1 MSRPKQILFYC
12 LMAVMTLV
20 VIEGMGQAAYYIA
33 YGEFNGVG
41 PAPAALSPTRAVD
54 ANRVEHLRA
63 GTSGRISHP
72 YYGYTRPEADYALNQ
87 LPPPRRQEGV
97 VLIAL
102 VGGSMG
108 LYVTEAFRNALEDW
122 FRDNAIPLRPVVLG
136 LAYSGIKQ
144 PQQVMH
150 IANTLALGGEY
161 DIIVNLDGRNE
172 LAITHQNYFRSG
184 LSPFYPYGWQQ
195 RQGLT
200 GPQMLVA
207 NRIYALRQRQQRIG
221 AAAGAPPWRW
231 SALYGIVN
239 RYLWERADAEILTLN
254 YELANTLAAEY
265 DLENHGP
272 VWPAEPDDAM
282 APDLDDLSRIA
293 LRVWY
298 RSSVLLNDLAAAAG
312 AEYYH
317 FQQPNQ
323 YVPDS
328 KPLTSAELADAYDP
342 HVPSVAIYRGAYP
355 MLRRLG
361 EELRRQG
368 INYYD
373 LTQIFADH
381 RETLYINRCCH
392 VNARGNA
399 LLAESMVQH
408 LAPALRRR
416 AALALSLAPDA
427 VAGAASAP
435 ASAPTATA
443 LDAAIRESSPAHT
456 VNKLYFDVRR
466 TDADTLHYSR
476 ADCRA
481 ADTAAPFFVRITPVN
496 AADRRPAS
504 SSSSSS
510 AGASA
515 GADGDGDGFAN
526 GDASADGSG
535 SNRYDFGF
543 REQGGV
549 IDAAGQCVVEYRLPD
564 YAAASVLTGQVS
576 PETGQTLWSARIT
589 LDLGFEVQIAD
600 ADTLR
605 YARDNCLP
613 VHLATEFF
621 LHITPAA
628 AADLAPGR
636 AAAGF
641 NNYDFPGVSPA
652 DGAIAADGSCIMERP
667 LPQYDIAS
675 INTGQYIRATGRR
688 LWETRLDPGPP

>member
-1 MSRPKQILFYC
+1 MSRSKRILFYC
-12 LMAVMTLV
+12 LMVVMTLGV
-20 VIEGMGQAAYYIA
+20 VEGMAQAAYYIA
-33 YGEFNGVG
+33 YGEFNGGG
-41 PAPAALSPTRAVD
+41 PAGRSPTPAVE
-54 ANRVEHLRA
+54 ANRVEHLRT
-63 GTSGRISHP
+63 GTSGRIIHP

-108 LYVTEAFRNALEDW
+108 LYVTEAFRSALKDW
-122 FRDNAIPLRPVVLG
+122 FRDNDIPLRPVVLG

-144 PQQVMH
+144 PQQVMQ

-184 LSPFYPYGWQQ
+184 LSPFYPYGWYQ

-221 AAAGAPPWRW
+221 AAAGARPWRW

-239 RYLWERADAEILTLN
+239 RYRWERAGAQILTLN
-254 YELANTLAAEY
+254 HELADALAAEY
-265 DLENHGP
+265 DLENYGP
-272 VWPAEPDDAM
+272 VWPAESDDAM
-282 APDLDDLSRIA
+282 APDRDDLSRIA

-298 RSSVLLNDLAAAAG
+298 RSSALLHDLAAAAG

-328 KPLTSAELADAYDP
+328 KPFTSAELADAYDP
-342 HVPSVAIYRGAYP
+342 DNDSIAIYRGAYP
-355 MLRRLG
+355 LLRRLG

-373 LTQIFADH
+373 LTQIFADN

-399 LLAESMVQH
+399 LLAESMVQR

-416 AALALSLAPDA
+416 AALALALAPDA
-427 VAGAASAP
+427 AAGAASAT
-435 ASAPTATA
+435 ASATASTAAATATPTA

-456 VNKLYFDVRR
+456 VNKLYFDVRYHAA
-466 TDADTLHYSR
+466 DADAGALHYVR

-496 AADRRPAS
+496 AADRRPAPDAAE
-504 SSSSSS
+504 S
-510 AGASA
+510 A
-515 GADGDGDGFAN
+515 D
-526 GDASADGSG
+526 ADGS
-535 SNRYDFGF
+535 NRDDFGF

-564 YAAASVLTGQVS
+564 YAIASVLTGQFS
-576 PETGQTLWSARIT
+576 AATGQTLWSARIT

-600 ADTLR
+600 TDADTDTDTLR
-605 YARDNCLP
+605 YARANCLP
-613 VHLATEFF
+613 IHLAAEFF
-621 LHITPAA
+621 LHITPADA
-628 AADLAPGR
+628 GDLAPGR

-652 DGAIAADGSCIMERP
+652 DGAIDAGGGCVVERP
-667 LPQYDIAS
+667 LPEYDIAS
-675 INTGQYIRATGRR
+675 ISTGQYIRATGRR
-688 LWETRLDPGPP
+688 LWEIRLAPGPP